1 MPRNEN
7 VQHTIHDSQRTDCDK
22 EMKNDKNMETED
34 VFVYVYAILAQTDQ
48 KSYTNHI
55 K

>member
-1 MPRNEN
+1 MARNEN
-7 VQHTIHDSQRTDCDK
+7 VHTIHNSQRTESDR
-22 EMKNDKNMETED
+22 EMKNDKNMKTED
-34 VFVYVYAILAQTDQ
+34 VSVYVYAILAQTDK